1 VAIDTTRFED
11 PPDTPQVGRRRTV
24 MQQHPP
30 AFGGAGDP
38 LHADVITFLL
48 VRGAK
53 PGSDA

>member
-1 VAIDTTRFED
+1 
-11 PPDTPQVGRRRTV
+11 